1 MTIAKIFFISLSAML
16 ALVPGQYSYSG
27 AAEKDG
33 GFVVYPSASG
43 SVGPV
48 VFSHKVHGIQKAG
61 YACNQCHTSASANTL
76 DVSMEG
82 IRQGKVCGSCHD
94 GKTKGPHGQLAA
106 AAVQDCSACHMPAAD
121 IVISLNRMDPVAF
134 SHSRHLRADAK
145 KKISSAAGFSCSDCH
160 PEPFERVS
168 KGPVGMDVPHESGGC
183 AQCHDGKKR
192 TDGMPAAFA
201 ATTRCLT
208 CHKPPA

>member
-1 MTIAKIFFISLSAML
+1 MTIAKIFFIGLSAIL
-16 ALVPGQYSYSG
+16 ALAPVQCR

-43 SVGPV
+43 SPGPV

-61 YACNQCHTSASANTL
+61 YACDQCHASAGIL
-76 DVSMEG
+76 DVTMER
-82 IRQGKVCGSCHD
+82 IRQGMACGSCHN
-94 GKTKGPHGQLAA
+94 GQTKGPHGQSAA

-134 SHSRHLRADAK
+134 SHSRHLKADAN
-145 KKISSAAGFSCSDCH
+145 KKISSAVGFTCSDCH
-160 PEPFERVS
+160 PALFERVS
-168 KGPVGMDVPHESGGC
+168 KGPRVMEVPHESGGC
-183 AQCHDGKKR
+183 AECHNGRKR
-192 TDGMPAAFA
+192 TDGLPAAFA

>member
-1 MTIAKIFFISLSAML
+1 MMIAKIFFIGLSAMFI
-16 ALVPGQYSYSG
+16 LVPVPSS
-27 AAEKDG
+27 ASRAEEKDG
-33 GFVVYPSASG
+33 GFVVYPGASG
-43 SVGPV
+43 SSGPV

-61 YACNQCHTSASANTL
+61 YACDQCHASASDKTL
-76 DVSMEG
+76 DVTMER

-94 GKTKGPHGQLAA
+94 GKTKGLHGRLAA
-106 AAVQDCSACHMPAAD
+106 AAVQDCSTCHPPAAD
-121 IVISLNRMDPVAF
+121 IVITLNRMDPVAF
-134 SHSRHLRADAK
+134 SHSRHLNVDAK
-145 KKISSAAGFSCSDCH
+145 RKISNAAGFSCSDCH

-168 KGPVGMDVPHESGGC
+168 KGPVGMEVPHESGGC

-192 TDGMPAAFA
+192 TDGTPAAFA